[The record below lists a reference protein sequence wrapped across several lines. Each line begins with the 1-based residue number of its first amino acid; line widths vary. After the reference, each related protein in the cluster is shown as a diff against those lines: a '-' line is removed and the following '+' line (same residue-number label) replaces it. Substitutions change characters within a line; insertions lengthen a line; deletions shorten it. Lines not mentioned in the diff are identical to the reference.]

1 VFIGGYVGTANEF
14 YAVRNR
20 REYRIKAQF
29 YRLRPSGKVYD
40 QGGVSDARGLP

>member
-1 VFIGGYVGTANEF
+1 MFIGGSVRTTNEF

-29 YRLRPSGKVYD
+29 YRLRSSGKVYD
-40 QGGVSDARGLP
+40 QGGVSDARSLP